1 MMTTDEALS
10 YHQGER
16 PGKTEVRL
24 TKPCL
29 SPRDLRLAY
38 LPGALAAVGAIAA
51 DPSRLAALTNYGNLI
66 AVVTNGTALPGLGA
80 VGARAAKPMQEGTA
94 VVFKRFADI
103 DVFDLGIDT
112 VEVDAFV
119 ETVRLLEPSFAGIN
133 LKDVAA
139 PQGLDIYDRLQ
150 QRLGIPVFHENLYGP
165 AIVVVAALINA
176 LELADKRI
184 DGVRVTISGA
194 GTVGIGCLRL
204 LQALGMSPQQFTLFD
219 RDGLVH
225 PDRPELS
232 PHQRRFATS
241 AGERSLEAAV
251 RGADVFIGA
260 AAPGI
265 MTVDMVRSMAARPVV
280 LALSAPVP
288 EIGYAEARGSR
299 HDVIVC
305 TARAGDPNALVDL
318 LSFPYVFRGA
328 LDAEATRITESMMIA
343 AARALAELAREE
355 VPPEVG
361 RAYSD
366 ERLGFGPE
374 YVLPKPIDPRLLVVE
389 AAAVA
394 AQAVTDG
401 VARRIVEPAAY
412 REQLRARAGAGRELI
427 RSVTLKARGLQPRI
441 VLPEG
446 TAPAMIAASAIIA
459 DEGIG
464 SPILLGRPADVAAAA
479 EGLGVN
485 LGAVAVLD
493 PGMDARAAT
502 YAEELYRR
510 RARRGLIR
518 ERALQKIRDPWYFGA
533 MMLDTGDADMMI
545 SGVTAPYSQ
554 SIAQVLEV
562 IGPAP
567 DAGRVAGLYIVVRGR
582 DVYFLA
588 DCAVTIEPDAEQLAA
603 IALLSAGLVRALGID
618 PRIAMLAYSNFGSVE
633 HPLARKVRAATD
645 LARAAEPDLCIDG
658 EMQMLTALDR
668 DIRETYFPF
677 CTLRQNANVLI
688 FPDLQ
693 SGSLA
698 LQLIQS
704 LGDALVIGPVLL
716 GTRRPV
722 HLLQYG
728 AAAEEVVNLAA
739 VGAVYGADR
748 GLIRPARGARTRAA
762 APTVTAAAHGTSAP
776 VDVTAAPASG

>member
-1 MMTTDEALS
+1 MMSIDDALS
-10 YHQGER
+10 YHGGER

-38 LPGALAAVGAIAA
+38 LPGALAAVAAISE
-51 DPSRLAALTNYGNLI
+51 DPARIRSLTNYGNLI
-66 AVVTNGTALPGLGA
+66 AVITNGTALPGLGA
-80 VGARAAKPMQEGTA
+80 VGPRAAKPMQEGTA
-94 VVFKRFADI
+94 VLFKRLADI

-112 VEVDAFV
+112 VEPDAFV

-133 LKDVAA
+133 LMDIAA
-139 PQGLDIYDRLQ
+139 PAGLDIYDRLQ
-150 QRLGIPVFHENLYGP
+150 ERLGIPVFHENVYGP

-176 LELADKRI
+176 LDLADKRI
-184 DGVRVTISGA
+184 DSVRVAVSGA
-194 GTVGIGCLRL
+194 GNVGIGCLRL
-204 LQALGMSPQQFTLFD
+204 LQALGMKPEQFTLFD

-225 PDRPELS
+225 PDREELS
-232 PHQRRFATS
+232 RHQRRFA
-241 AGERSLEAAV
+241 RAAAEQTLDAAL

-265 MTVDMVRSMAARPVV
+265 MTADMVRTMGPRPLV
-280 LALSAPVP
+280 LALSAPDP
-288 EIGYAEARGSR
+288 EIGYAEARASR

-305 TARAGDPNALVDL
+305 TSRSGSPNALVDL

-328 LDAEATRITESMMIA
+328 LDAEATRITESMMLA
-343 AARALAELAREE
+343 GARALAELAREE
-355 VPPEVG
+355 VPPEVS
-361 RAYSD
+361 RAYHG

-374 YVLPKPIDPRLLVVE
+374 YLLPKPIDPRILVVQ
-389 AAAVA
+389 ASAVA
-394 AQAVTDG
+394 AQAVLDG
-401 VARRIVEPAAY
+401 VANRDVETLAY
-412 REQLRARAGAGRELI
+412 QEQLRTRAGSGRDLI
-427 RSVTLKARGLQPRI
+427 RQITLKARRLQPRI

-446 TAPAMIAASAIIA
+446 SAPAMIAAGALIA

-464 SPILLGRPADVAAAA
+464 TPILLGDPSEIAAVA
-479 EGLGVN
+479 ERDGVN
-485 LGAVAVLD
+485 LGAVSVLD
-493 PGMDARAAT
+493 PNADSRADH
-502 YAEELYRR
+502 YAEDLYRR

-518 ERALQKIRDPWYFGA
+518 EHARQKVRDPWYFGG

-554 SIAQVLEV
+554 SIARVLEV

-567 DAGRVAGLYIVVRGR
+567 DAGRIAGLYVVVRGR

-588 DCAVTIEPDAEQLAA
+588 DCSVTLEPDAQQLAT
-603 IALLSAGLVRALGID
+603 IALLSAGLVRALGIE

-633 HPLARKVRAATD
+633 HALTRKVRAATA
-645 LARAAEPDLCIDG
+645 LARHAEPGLCIDG
-658 EMQMLTALDR
+658 EMQMLTALDAR
-668 DIRETYFPF
+668 IRETYFPF
-677 CTLRQNANVLI
+677 CMLQQNANVLV

-698 LQLIQS
+698 LQLLQS

-728 AAAEEVVNLAA
+728 GSPEEVANLAA
-739 VGAVYGADR
+739 VGAVYAAEL
-748 GLIRPARGARTRAA
+748 GLIRA
-762 APTVTAAAHGTSAP
+762 APP
-776 VDVTAAPASG
+776 RIRPA